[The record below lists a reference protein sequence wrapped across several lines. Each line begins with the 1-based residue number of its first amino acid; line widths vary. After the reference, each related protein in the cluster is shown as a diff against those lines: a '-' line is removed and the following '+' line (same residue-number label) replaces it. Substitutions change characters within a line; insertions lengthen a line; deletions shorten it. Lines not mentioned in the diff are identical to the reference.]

1 MKTSAGTAK
10 QTSVLLRN
18 ITFTTI
24 NEWPILSLS
33 LLCKRLVLTSG
44 GDYTEACIVKTW
56 QINNLTTHC
65 CAVRYTGGWQAG
77 RLHMPLVQGVRCG
90 EVGGEKGS
98 SESKA
103 SLLHTSCSCQLLW
116 CCLPRASDIAG
127 HLAPQGPPGN
137 GLDLGQSTAR
147 VRRWPRLPLTIAEH
161 LSLLTSTSLQ
171 EHCAFNREQS
181 PVSTSQD

>member
-77 RLHMPLVQGVRCG
+77 RLHMPLEQGVGCG

-98 SESKA
+98 SERKA
-103 SLLHTSCSCQLLW
+103 SLLHTSCSSAWLGARLQSAALLLQ
-116 CCLPRASDIAG
+116 CYLPRASDTVG
-127 HLAPQGPPGN
+127 HLATQGPPAT
-137 GLDLGQSTAR
+137 GLDLSQTTAR
-147 VRRWPRLPLTIAEH
+147 VRRRPRLPLTIAKR
-161 LSLLTSTSLQ
+161 LSLLTSTPALCFQ
-171 EHCAFNREQS
+171 
-181 PVSTSQD
+181 